1 MQESRQEENPRVSFS
16 WVLVLDSWFSSQTTK
31 FMTITQL
38 EYIVAVDTYR
48 SFVAAADKCF
58 VTQPTL
64 SMQVQKL
71 EDTLGVKI
79 FDRSKQP
86 VTPTEIGIEI
96 ISQARI
102 MLSESEKIKEII
114 TDRQKELSGE
124 LKVGIIP
131 TIAPYIL
138 PKILH
143 GFIEKYPQVKLIVW
157 EQTTE
162 QIIAQLKLGVI
173 DCGILST
180 PLHESTLTEVPVF
193 YENFVAYVSKNSKL
207 SKKKNIVPDDIDME
221 EIWILNEGHCMRE
234 QVLNI
239 CQRRK
244 ATQGFKHFEYNTGSV
259 ETLKRMVDQNNGAT
273 ILPELALADLTDK
286 QLDKVRYF
294 KAPEPAREVSIVIQ
308 RNFLKRRMIEALKNE
323 ILEFLPKR
331 MKSKKKKEVMEI

>member
-1 MQESRQEENPRVSFS
+1 M
-16 WVLVLDSWFSSQTTK
+16 
-31 FMTITQL
+31 
-38 EYIVAVDTYR
+38 AVDTYR
-48 SFVAAADKCF
+48 SFVLAAEKCF

-86 VTPTEIGIEI
+86 VVPTEIGIEI
-96 ISQARI
+96 ITQARV

-114 TDRQKELSGE
+114 SDRQKELSGE
-124 LKVGIIP
+124 LRVGIIP
-131 TIAPYIL
+131 TVSPYIL
-138 PKILH
+138 PKIIH

-162 QIIAQLKLGVI
+162 EIIQQLKLGML

-180 PLHESTLTEVPVF
+180 PLHENNLTEIPVF

-244 ATQGFKHFEYNTGSV
+244 STRGFQHFEYNTGSV

-273 ILPELALADLTDK
+273 ILPELALSELTEK

-294 KAPEPAREVSIVIQ
+294 KSPEPAREVSIVIQ
-308 RNFLKRRMIEALKNE
+308 RNFLKRRMIEALKAE
-323 ILEFLPKR
+323 ILEFVPKR
-331 MKSKKKKEVMEI
+331 MKSKKKKEVMDI

>member
-1 MQESRQEENPRVSFS
+1 
-16 WVLVLDSWFSSQTTK
+16 
-31 FMTITQL
+31 MTITQL

-48 SFVAAADKCF
+48 SFVAAAEKCF

-71 EDTLGVKI
+71 EDTLGVKL

-96 ISQARI
+96 ITQARI
-102 MLSESEKIKEII
+102 LLAESEKIKEII

-162 QIIAQLKLGVI
+162 QIIDQLKLGMI

-180 PLHESTLTEVPVF
+180 PLHESNLTELPVF

-207 SKKKNIVPDDIDME
+207 SKKKSIVPDDIDME

-273 ILPELALADLTDK
+273 ILPELALSDLSEK

-294 KAPEPAREVSIVIQ
+294 KSPEPAREVSIVIQ

>member
-1 MQESRQEENPRVSFS
+1 
-16 WVLVLDSWFSSQTTK
+16 
-31 FMTITQL
+31 MTIVQL

-48 SFVAAADKCF
+48 SFVLAAEKCF

-71 EDTLGVKI
+71 EDTLGVKL

-86 VTPTEIGIEI
+86 VTPTEIGVAI
-96 ISQARI
+96 IAQARI
-102 MLSESEKIKEII
+102 LLGESEKIKEII

-138 PKILH
+138 PKILQ
-143 GFIEKYPQVKLIVW
+143 GFVEKYPQVKLIVW

-162 QIIAQLKLGVI
+162 NIIQQLKLGML

-180 PLHESTLTEVPVF
+180 PLHEANLTEIPVF
-193 YENFVAYVSKNSKL
+193 YENFVAYTSKNSKL
-207 SKKKNIVPDDIDME
+207 SKKRTINPDDIDME
-221 EIWILNEGHCMRE
+221 EIWVLNEGHCMRE

-244 ATQGFKHFEYNTGSV
+244 STQGFKHFEYNTGSV

-273 ILPELALADLTDK
+273 ILPELALSDLSDK
-286 QLDKVRYF
+286 QLSQVRYF
-294 KAPEPAREVSIVIQ
+294 KSPEPAREVSIVIQ
-308 RNFLKRRMIEALKNE
+308 RNFLKRRMIDALKAE
-323 ILEFLPKR
+323 ILEFVPKR
-331 MKSKKKKEVMEI
+331 MRTKKKRDVMEIS

>member
-1 MQESRQEENPRVSFS
+1 
-16 WVLVLDSWFSSQTTK
+16 
-31 FMTITQL
+31 MTITQL

-48 SFVAAADKCF
+48 SFVMAAEKCF

-86 VTPTEIGIEI
+86 VTPTEIGVEI
-96 ISQARI
+96 IDQARI
-102 MLSESEKIKEII
+102 MLAESEKIKEII

-131 TIAPYIL
+131 TISPYIL
-138 PKILH
+138 PKIIS
-143 GFIEKYPQVKLIVW
+143 GFIHKYPQVKLIVW

-162 QIIAQLKLGVI
+162 EIIQQLKLGTL

-180 PLHESTLTEVPVF
+180 PLRETALTEIPVF

-207 SKKKNIVPDDIDME
+207 SKKKNISPDDIDME
-221 EIWILNEGHCMRE
+221 EIWVLNEGHCMRE

-239 CQRRK
+239 CQRRR
-244 ATQGFKHFEYNTGSV
+244 ATKGFKVFS
-259 ETLKRMVDQNNGAT
+259 
-273 ILPELALADLTDK
+273 
-286 QLDKVRYF
+286 
-294 KAPEPAREVSIVIQ
+294 
-308 RNFLKRRMIEALKNE
+308 
-323 ILEFLPKR
+323 
-331 MKSKKKKEVMEI
+331 

>member
-1 MQESRQEENPRVSFS
+1 
-16 WVLVLDSWFSSQTTK
+16 
-31 FMTITQL
+31 MTITQL

-48 SFVAAADKCF
+48 SFVSAAEKCF

-71 EDTLGVKI
+71 EDTLGVKL

-86 VTPTEIGIEI
+86 VIPTEIGIEI
-96 ISQARI
+96 ISQARV
-102 MLSESEKIKEII
+102 LLGESEKIKEII
-114 TDRQKELSGE
+114 TDRKKELSGE

-131 TIAPYIL
+131 TVAPYIL
-138 PKILH
+138 PKILQ

-162 QIIAQLKLGVI
+162 QIVQQLKLGII

-180 PLHESTLTEVPVF
+180 PLNESNLTEIPVF

-207 SKKKNIVPDDIDME
+207 SKKKNISPEDIDIE

-259 ETLKRMVDQNNGAT
+259 ETLKRMVDLNNGAT

-286 QLDKVRYF
+286 NMDKVRYF
-294 KAPEPAREVSIVIQ
+294 KSPEPAREVSIVTQ

-331 MKSKKKKEVMEI
+331 MKSKKKKEVVDI

>member
-1 MQESRQEENPRVSFS
+1 
-16 WVLVLDSWFSSQTTK
+16 
-31 FMTITQL
+31 MTIVQL

-48 SFVAAADKCF
+48 SFVAAAEKCF

-86 VTPTEIGIEI
+86 VTPTEIGIDI
-96 ISQARI
+96 IAQARVL
-102 MLSESEKIKEII
+102 LSESEKIKEII

-131 TIAPYIL
+131 TISPYIL
-138 PKILH
+138 PKILG
-143 GFIEKYPQVKLIVW
+143 GFVEKYPQVKLVVW

-162 QIIAQLKLGVI
+162 NIIQQLKLGTI

-180 PLHESTLTEVPVF
+180 PLHESSLVEIPVF
-193 YENFVAYVSKNSKL
+193 YENFVAYVSKTSKL
-207 SKKKNIVPDDIDME
+207 YKKKAIDPDDIDME
-221 EIWILNEGHCMRE
+221 EIWVLNEGHCMRE

-273 ILPELALADLTDK
+273 ILPELALTDLNDK
-286 QLDKVRYF
+286 QLNRVRYF
-294 KAPEPAREVSIVIQ
+294 RSPEPAREVSIVIQ
-308 RNFLKRRMIEALKNE
+308 KNYLKRRMIDALKTE
-323 ILEFLPKR
+323 ILEFVPKR
-331 MKSKKKKEVMEI
+331 MRSKKKKEIMDI

>member
-1 MQESRQEENPRVSFS
+1 
-16 WVLVLDSWFSSQTTK
+16 
-31 FMTITQL
+31 MTITQL

-48 SFVAAADKCF
+48 SFVTAAEKCF

-71 EDTLGVKI
+71 EDTLGVKL
-79 FDRSKQP
+79 FDRSRQP
-86 VTPTEIGIEI
+86 ITPTEIGIEVI
-96 ISQARI
+96 AQARVL
-102 MLSESEKIKEII
+102 LSESEKIKEII
-114 TDRQKELSGE
+114 TDRQKDLAGE

-138 PKILH
+138 PRILS

-162 QIIAQLKLGVI
+162 QIVQQLKLGML

-180 PLHESTLTEVPVF
+180 PLHEHNLVEIPVF
-193 YENFVAYVSKNSKL
+193 YENFVAYVSKGSNL
-207 SKKKNIVPDDIDME
+207 FKKKNIEPDDIDVE
-221 EIWILNEGHCMRE
+221 EIWILNEGHCMRD

-244 ATQGFKHFEYNTGSV
+244 TTRGFQHFEYNTGSV
-259 ETLKRMVDQNNGAT
+259 ETLKRMVDQNSGAT
-273 ILPELALADLTDK
+273 ILPELALADMSEK
-286 QLDKVRYF
+286 QLDRVRYF
-294 KAPEPAREVSIVIQ
+294 KSPEPAREVSIVIQ

-323 ILEFLPKR
+323 ILDFIPKR
-331 MKSKKKKEVMEI
+331 LRTKKKKEIMNI

>member
-1 MQESRQEENPRVSFS
+1 
-16 WVLVLDSWFSSQTTK
+16 
-31 FMTITQL
+31 MTLTQL

-48 SFVAAADKCF
+48 SFVTAAEKCF

-71 EDTLGVKI
+71 EDTLGVKL

-86 VTPTEIGIEI
+86 VVPTEIGIEI
-96 ISQARI
+96 ISQAR
-102 MLSESEKIKEII
+102 LLLGESEKIKEII
-114 TDRQKELSGE
+114 TDRRKELAGE
-124 LKVGIIP
+124 LRVGIIP
-131 TIAPYIL
+131 TVAPYIL

-143 GFIEKYPQVKLIVW
+143 SFIEKYPQVKLVVW

-162 QIIAQLKLGVI
+162 QIVQQLKLGTI

-180 PLHESTLTEVPVF
+180 PLHENNLTELPVF

-207 SKKKNIVPDDIDME
+207 YKRKNIDPEDIDVE
-221 EIWILNEGHCMRE
+221 EIWVLDEGHCMRE

-244 ATQGFKHFEYNTGSV
+244 STQGFKHFEYNTGSV
-259 ETLKRMVDQNNGAT
+259 ETLKRMVDENNGAT
-273 ILPELALADLTDK
+273 ILPELALADLSDK

-294 KAPEPAREVSIVIQ
+294 KSPEPAREVSIVIQ

-331 MKSKKKKEVMEI
+331 MKTKKKKEVMDI

>member
-1 MQESRQEENPRVSFS
+1 
-16 WVLVLDSWFSSQTTK
+16 
-31 FMTITQL
+31 MTITQL

-48 SFVAAADKCF
+48 SFVLAAEKCF

-71 EDTLGVKI
+71 EDTLGVKL

-86 VTPTEIGIEI
+86 VTPTEIGSEI
-96 ISQARI
+96 IAQARI
-102 MLSESEKIKEII
+102 LLSESEK
-114 TDRQKELSGE
+114 QKELSGE

-162 QIIAQLKLGVI
+162 QIIQQIKLGTI

-180 PLHESTLTEVPVF
+180 PLHENNLKEIPVF
-193 YENFVAYVSKNSKL
+193 YENFVAYASKNSKL
-207 SKKKNIVPDDIDME
+207 FKKKSISPEDIDME
-221 EIWILNEGHCMRE
+221 EIWVLNEGHCMRE

-239 CQRRK
+239 CQRRTSTK
-244 ATQGFKHFEYNTGSV
+244 GFQHFEYNTASV
-259 ETLKRMVDQNNGAT
+259 EPLKRV
-273 ILPELALADLTDK
+273 
-286 QLDKVRYF
+286 
-294 KAPEPAREVSIVIQ
+294 
-308 RNFLKRRMIEALKNE
+308 
-323 ILEFLPKR
+323 
-331 MKSKKKKEVMEI
+331 

>member
-1 MQESRQEENPRVSFS
+1 
-16 WVLVLDSWFSSQTTK
+16 
-31 FMTITQL
+31 MTIVQL

-48 SFVAAADKCF
+48 SFVAAAEKCF

-64 SMQVQKL
+64 SMQIQKL
-71 EDTLGVKI
+71 EDTLGVKL

-86 VTPTEIGIEI
+86 VTPTEIGIDI
-96 ISQARI
+96 IAQARI
-102 MLSESEKIKEII
+102 LLSESEKIKEII

-131 TIAPYIL
+131 TISPYIL
-138 PKILH
+138 PKILS
-143 GFIEKYPQVKLIVW
+143 GFVAKYPQVKLIVW

-162 QIIAQLKLGVI
+162 NIIQQLKLGTI

-180 PLHESTLTEVPVF
+180 PLRESTLLEMPVF
-193 YENFVAYVSKNSKL
+193 YENFVAYTSKSSKL
-207 SKKKNIVPDDIDME
+207 YKKKSINPDDIDME
-221 EIWILNEGHCMRE
+221 EIWVLNEGHCMRE

-273 ILPELALADLTDK
+273 ILPELALSDLSDK
-286 QLDKVRYF
+286 QMDRVRYF
-294 KAPEPAREVSIVIQ
+294 KTPEPAREVSIVIQ
-308 RNFLKRRMIEALKNE
+308 KNYLKRRIIDALKTE
-323 ILEFLPKR
+323 ILEFVPKR
-331 MKSKKKKEVMEI
+331 MRSKKKKDIMEI

>member
-1 MQESRQEENPRVSFS
+1 
-16 WVLVLDSWFSSQTTK
+16 
-31 FMTITQL
+31 MTITQL

-96 ISQARI
+96 IAQARI

-124 LKVGIIP
+124 LKIGIIP

-143 GFIEKYPQVKLIVW
+143 GFIEKYPQVKLVVW
-157 EQTTE
+157 ELTTE
-162 QIIAQLKLGVI
+162 QIVSQLKLGVI

-180 PLHESTLTEVPVF
+180 PLRESTLTELPVF

-244 ATQGFKHFEYNTGSV
+244 STQGFKHFEYNTGSV
-259 ETLKRMVDQNNGAT
+259 ETLKRMVDQNDGAT
-273 ILPELALADLTDK
+273 ILPELALSDLTDK
-286 QLDKVRYF
+286 QLEKVRYF
-294 KAPEPAREVSIVIQ
+294 KSPEPAREVSIVIQ

-331 MKSKKKKEVMEI
+331 MKSRKKKEVMDI

>member
-1 MQESRQEENPRVSFS
+1 
-16 WVLVLDSWFSSQTTK
+16 
-31 FMTITQL
+31 MTITQL
-38 EYIVAVDTYR
+38 EYVVAVDTYR
-48 SFVAAADKCF
+48 SFVTAADKCF

-71 EDTLGVKI
+71 EDTLGDRL

-96 ISQARI
+96 IQQARI
-102 MLSESEKIKEII
+102 LLGESEKIKEII

-131 TIAPYIL
+131 TVAPYIL

-143 GFIEKYPQVKLIVW
+143 GFIEKYPAVKLIVS

-162 QIIAQLKLGVI
+162 QIISQLKLGMI

-180 PLHESTLTEVPVF
+180 PLHESSLTELPVF

-207 SKKKNIVPDDIDME
+207 SRKKSIVPDDIDME

-244 ATQGFKHFEYNTGSV
+244 ATKGFQHFEYNTGSV
-259 ETLKRMVDQNNGAT
+259 ETLKRMVDENNGAT
-273 ILPELALADLTDK
+273 ILPELALAELNDK
-286 QLDKVRYF
+286 QLDKVRYL
-294 KAPEPAREVSIVIQ
+294 KAPEPAREVSIVVQ
-308 RNFLKRRMIEALKNE
+308 NNYLKRRMIEALKNE
-323 ILEFLPKR
+323 ILELIPKR
-331 MKSKKKKEVMEI
+331 MRTKKKKEVIDI